1 MQLSMRERNK
11 ARGLLARKESDEVA
25 DSLWKRE
32 LQTMIVLGY
41 KAEIQIMGNAIQ
53 LEEYLDKK
61 LTV

>member
-1 MQLSMRERNK
+1 MRERNK
-11 ARGLLARKESDEVA
+11 ARGLLAQKKSDEVA